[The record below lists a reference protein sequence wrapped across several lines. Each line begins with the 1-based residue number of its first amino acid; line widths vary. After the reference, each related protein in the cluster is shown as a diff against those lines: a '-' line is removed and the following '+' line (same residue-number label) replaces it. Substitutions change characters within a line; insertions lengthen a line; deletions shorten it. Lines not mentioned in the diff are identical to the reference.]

1 MKKHLPVSI
10 LWIAS
15 ISFCIFVFGNLVLHP
30 NTTLT
35 TLWYDGI
42 KNYFSTLYSIWYD
55 RSVHFSGMNYP
66 FGDNMLYA
74 DNMPLFSYCARKLT
88 EWVPAL
94 KPYTLGMMHIFLFSS
109 VPVSVYFIFKIL
121 RRFKAGAGYAIIA
134 ALFIA
139 FASPQLNKLSAH
151 FGMGIVF
158 YCPAVIYCLMCY
170 FDTQKIKYLLFVF
183 GIAAFVTF
191 IHFYNV
197 AIISV
202 FVGFTAIARFI
213 THKEESLKER
223 LKQPALLIALAA
235 VNLIPGLLY
244 IKLTDP
250 ITDRPAYPWGVL
262 AMETVPNDLFVNDT
276 PLGHIFEFAVGDTTA
291 IGATDG
297 KSYIGLVAILVLLFM
312 TGIAL
317 LRKFRKDV
325 RPELVAQPVPG
336 FGIWL
341 WAAFFQLMFAMA
353 TPMHWAR
360 DFFADNISLFRQFRT
375 VGRFV
380 WPFYYLFMIY
390 SALFVYHY
398 YQVLLQKGKKILA
411 QSLLTIVALTWAVQS
426 TGYIKMWH
434 NISAGAA
441 NNYNFMFDNNG
452 INWTEWLAQRGYK
465 TSDFQAV
472 LGLPYFNINAS
483 EKIWIMDVNE
493 IWNIAPFSKYALQT
507 GTPLINNMLARTS
520 WSQTFEAIQVID
532 GPFNEKKILDRYNNQ
547 DIILLL
553 DKTTPLKDK
562 EKEWIEQATFIGDR
576 NKEIAVYTIN
586 PKALQKRDREYRRA
600 ITDSVMKPDA
610 SMGLL
615 HSPDNSFY
623 HFNNFEQRND
633 RTGFA
638 DKGMFVPQTA
648 NGETVDSFTV
658 PEAARGKEYIISL
671 WAQCNMTDYRSPYF
685 EVYQYDKDRQQT
697 SFDDFATKQST
708 HVRGDWFLAEDSLNI
723 APNTSFIKIIV
734 YSGAKKI
741 SYRGLD
747 NLLLYPR
754 NSIFYYRSPL
764 NKILLNN
771 RP

>member
-1 MKKHLPVSI
+1 MKNYLPASI

-15 ISFCIFVFGNLVLHP
+15 IVLSIFIFGNLVLHP
-30 NTTLT
+30 NTSLT

-42 KNYFSTLYSIWYD
+42 KNYFTTLYSIKYD
-55 RSVHFSGMNYP
+55 SGVHFSGMNYP

-74 DNMPLFSYCARKLT
+74 DNMPLFSYCVRNLT
-88 EWVPAL
+88 EWIPAL

-109 VPVSVYFIFKIL
+109 VPVSAYFIFKIL
-121 RRFKAGAGYAIIA
+121 RRFKTGALYAIIA

-139 FASPQLNKLSAH
+139 FTSPQLNKLSAH

-158 YCPAVIYCLMCY
+158 YCPAVIYCLICY
-170 FDTQKIKYLLFVF
+170 FDTQKIRYLLFVF

-202 FVGFTAIARFI
+202 FIGFTAIARFI
-213 THKEESLKER
+213 THKKENLKER
-223 LKQPALLIALAA
+223 LRQPALLIVLAA
-235 VNLIPGLLY
+235 INLIPGLLY

-250 ITDRPAYPWGVL
+250 ISDRPTYPWGVL
-262 AMETVPNDLFVNDT
+262 AMETIPNDLFVNAT
-276 PLGHIFEFAVGDTTA
+276 PLGHVFQFAMGRATA

-297 KSYIGLVAILVLLFM
+297 KAYIGLVSILVLLFM
-312 TGIAL
+312 SGIAIY
-317 LRKFRKDV
+317 RKFRKNTSPV
-325 RPELVAQPVPG
+325 LSAQPVPG
-336 FGIWL
+336 FAIWL
-341 WAAFFQLMFAMA
+341 WAALFQLLFAMA

-390 SALFVYHY
+390 CALFVYHY
-398 YQVLLQKGKKILA
+398 YQVLLQKGKQILA
-411 QSLLTIVALTWAVQS
+411 QSLITIVVLIWAIQS

-434 NISAGAA
+434 DISEGARH
-441 NNYNFMFDNNG
+441 NYTFMFDDKG
-452 INWTEWLAQRGYK
+452 ENWTEWLAQRGYK
-465 TSDFQAV
+465 TNDFQAI

-507 GTPLINNMLARTS
+507 RTPLINNMLARTS
-520 WSQTFEAIQVID
+520 WSQTFEAIQLID
-532 GPFNEKKILDRYNNQ
+532 GPFNEKKILDRYNEK
-547 DIILLL
+547 DIIILL
-553 DKTTPLKDK
+553 DKKTALKDK

-576 NKEIAVYTIN
+576 NEDIAVYVIN
-586 PKALQKRDREYRRA
+586 PKALQKRDRAYRQA
-600 ITDSVMKPDA
+600 ITDTLQQREA

-615 HSPDNSFY
+615 NSPDNSFY
-623 HFNNFEQRND
+623 HVNNFEQYND
-633 RTGFA
+633 NTGFA
-638 DKGMFVPQTA
+638 DKGMFVPKIP
-648 NGETVDSFTV
+648 NGETLDSFAI
-658 PEAARGKEYIISL
+658 PEAARGKEYNIAL
-671 WAQCNMTDYRSPYF
+671 WAQCNMVDYRSPYF

-708 HVRGDWFLAEDSLNI
+708 QVRDDWFLVEDSLKI
-723 APNTSFIKIIV
+723 ASNTSFIKIIV

-747 NLLLYPR
+747 NLLIYPR
-754 NSIFYYRSPL
+754 NSIFYYKSRL
-764 NKILLNN
+764 KKVLLNN